1 MTAGF
6 TGFEGPDEGA
16 TTDLLSPSRAR
27 LFFWTGFDLAGDS
40 LKRRAEDEGDRTIR
54 KPGPVP
60 TGGVLADI
68 WQFFVRRPAIPTLV
82 RHTAPEE
89 RADYSRRILERIG
102 IDVTEYH
109 VLNIHRIGVDA
120 PPRFA
125 FEALRRWAV
134 VLTCWPRHFAAL
146 ERVGG
151 GIERIRVYLLDRR
164 ETLFGFPS
172 GFLGFDFIPLFQMD
186 LLKLQDAPSPADM
199 DNGRFLLYAC
209 RGGYPIGILAI
220 YVRSS
225 IAARGEEEESQVFFV
240 VSFDFYGKKN
250 WPAMRLV
257 KPIWERIHNRVTANI
272 LNRFKDLCEARF
284 RKIRSGAS
292 YDDNGAPLE
301 KRNGFTLP
309 RPSEQTGLAHGM
321 SKTLPRPRGK

>member
-1 MTAGF
+1 MR
-6 TGFEGPDEGA
+6 E
-16 TTDLLSPSRAR
+16 
-27 LFFWTGFDLAGDS
+27 
-40 LKRRAEDEGDRTIR
+40 
-54 KPGPVP
+54 PGLVP

-68 WQFFVRRPAIPTLV
+68 WQFFVHEPAIPTLV
-82 RHTAPEE
+82 PHASPEE

-102 IDVTEYH
+102 IDVTDYH
-109 VLNIHRIGVDA
+109 ILNIHRIGIDV
-120 PPRFA
+120 PPGFA
-125 FEALRRWAV
+125 FEQLRRWAV

-151 GIERIRVYLLDRR
+151 GIERMRVYLLDRR
-164 ETLFGFPS
+164 ETLFGVPS

-186 LLKLQDAPSPADM
+186 LLKLQEAPSPADT

-250 WPAMRLV
+250 WAAIRLA

-272 LNRFKDLCEARF
+272 LNRFKDLCDARF
-284 RKIRSGAS
+284 RKISSGAS
-292 YDDNGAPLE
+292 CDDNGDPLKE
-301 KRNGFTLP
+301 RSGSTSP
-309 RPSEQTGLAHGM
+309 RPAEQAGLAHGIG
-321 SKTLPRPRGK
+321 KTPPWPRRK

>member
-1 MTAGF
+1 M
-6 TGFEGPDEGA
+6 
-16 TTDLLSPSRAR
+16 
-27 LFFWTGFDLAGDS
+27 
-40 LKRRAEDEGDRTIR
+40 R
-54 KPGPVP
+54 KPGLVP
-60 TGGVLADI
+60 TGGILADI
-68 WQFFVRRPAIPTLV
+68 WQFFVRGPAIPTV
-82 RHTAPEE
+82 VPHASPEE

-109 VLNIHRIGVDA
+109 VLNIHRIGIDA
-120 PPRFA
+120 PPSFA
-125 FEALRRWAV
+125 FQQLRRWAV

-151 GIERIRVYLLDRR
+151 GIERIRVYLLGRR
-164 ETLFGFPS
+164 EMVFGVPS

-186 LLKLQDAPSPADM
+186 LLKLQETPSPAEI

-250 WPAMRLV
+250 WAAMRLV

-284 RKIRSGAS
+284 RKISSGAS
-292 YDDNGAPLE
+292 YDDNGDSLE
-301 KRNGFTLP
+301 ERNGSTSP
-309 RPSEQTGLAHGM
+309 RPAEQTKLAHGI
-321 SKTLPRPRGK
+321 SNTLSRPRRK